1 MIELGHDHDHVAEA
15 GIDAVGVAIVGES
28 ADTEENNPQ
37 RRRQLKS
44 KSQVKQKTTS
54 STVSFPKS
62 KQINPTQAT
71 LNIPAVGAMKLE
83 AAATASFGS
92 KLE

>member
-28 ADTEENNPQ
+28 A
-37 RRRQLKS
+37 
-44 KSQVKQKTTS
+44 
-54 STVSFPKS
+54 
-62 KQINPTQAT
+62 
-71 LNIPAVGAMKLE
+71 VGAMKLE

>member
-28 ADTEENNPQ
+28 A
-37 RRRQLKS
+37 
-44 KSQVKQKTTS
+44 
-54 STVSFPKS
+54 
-62 KQINPTQAT
+62 
-71 LNIPAVGAMKLE
+71 AVGAMKLE